1 VGVWGS
7 GGSEFAGY
15 DYVQTDPP
23 SNPSEGET
31 WYDVD
36 ADGAFVYDGAG
47 WVEMTVTDHGQLSGI
62 QAGQH
67 RSDSNI
73 ITTVDGQVDA
83 DTVDGSHASDLG
95 SNPSADALRA
105 RESGG
110 SENTQSGT
118 RYYSNGFLL
127 AASVQ
132 QGNSDNDS
140 NAANGSITVTWED
153 GSSDTISKGAY
164 DNGGTVTMTQLLRG
178 RTGGSGGVYNFG
190 VSQVDWQVDGN
201 LYGDYCEIR
210 FAVAEV

>member
-1 VGVWGS
+1 MGVWGS

-23 SNPSEGET
+23 ANPSEGQT

-73 ITTVDGQVDA
+73 ISTVDGQVDA

-95 SNPSADALRA
+95 APNSTDTGNVETGWTSSNFNRTSIPDEYDDAVYQGKAIIAKARIHVTDDSGDTFYGQDAAGNRVWSTGSSTGWHESPWLPPQSYGFRLGMQQDSNGTSNADDVEVYVISNPDH
-105 RESGG
+105 
-110 SENTQSGT
+110 TH
-118 RYYSNGFLL
+118 
-127 AASVQ
+127 
-132 QGNSDNDS
+132 
-140 NAANGSITVTWED
+140 SI
-153 GSSDTISKGAY
+153 
-164 DNGGTVTMTQLLRG
+164 
-178 RTGGSGGVYNFG
+178 
-190 VSQVDWQVDGN
+190 
-201 LYGDYCEIR
+201 
-210 FAVAEV
+210 